1 MFWKT
6 IRGSTRVY
14 LCLRGDWWPSGSCL
28 VARACEEPEREAL
41 GSKSAFAHG
50 RRELA
55 TVTGP
60 APVGTPDVRG
70 PLTSTQSPD
79 TSLELSLKIK

>member
-1 MFWKT
+1 M
-6 IRGSTRVY
+6 
-14 LCLRGDWWPSGSCL
+14 
-28 VARACEEPEREAL
+28 ARACEEPERESL

-50 RRELA
+50 HRELA

-70 PLTSTQSPD
+70 TLTSTQPPD